1 MKRKLHVISDGKLA
15 FSEFATIAKKIEPYV
30 DKFHIREKQKTAR
43 EIYEGVR
50 CLLDHGIPI
59 NKIII
64 NDRLDVACALQVGVQ
79 LAFHSLPIDS
89 VKKTFPNIKAG
100 CSIHSLTEAMEMER
114 RGADYLLY
122 GHVFE
127 SNSKKGLLPKGIN
140 ELKEIIETVNI
151 PVLAIGGIKPE
162 NVGIVLKTGAD
173 GIAVMSGIIQ
183 ADDPLQVVKH
193 YSQQLIIGSGIN
205 G

>member
-1 MKRKLHVISDGKLA
+1 MKKQLHVISDGKLEL
-15 FSEFATIAKKIEPYV
+15 SEFATIAEKIEPHV
-30 DKFHIREKQKTAR
+30 DKFHIREKQKTAK

-50 CLLDHGIPI
+50 CLLHQGIPI

-64 NDRLDVACALQVGVQ
+64 NDRLDVAWALQVGVQ
-79 LAFHSLPIDS
+79 LAFHSLPIDI
-89 VKKTFPNIKAG
+89 VKKTFPNMKAG
-100 CSIHSLTEAMEMER
+100 CSIHSIKEAMEMER

-127 SNSKKGLLPKGIN
+127 SNSKKGLPPRGIN
-140 ELKEIIETVNI
+140 ELQEIIENVKI

-162 NVGIVLKTGAD
+162 NVGIVLKTGAN

-183 ADDPLQVVKH
+183 ADDPLKVVKH
-193 YSQQLIIGSGIN
+193 YSQQLNIGSGIN